1 MDYFYVGNHTNSV
14 GLNDQYFRVNYSS
27 GDFSANA
34 TTHFFNSAGNIYA
47 ISSQA
52 LLDKYLGMETDLQ
65 LKYTFSKNT
74 VLSAGYSRMFGTE
87 SLEFLKGG
95 DADETA
101 DWLWLMITIKP
112 KFL

>member
-1 MDYFYVGNHTNSV
+1 
-14 GLNDQYFRVNYSS
+14 
-27 GDFSANA
+27 
-34 TTHFFNSAGNIYA
+34 
-47 ISSQA
+47 
-52 LLDKYLGMETDLQ
+52 
-65 LKYTFSKNT
+65 
-74 VLSAGYSRMFGTE
+74 MFGTE